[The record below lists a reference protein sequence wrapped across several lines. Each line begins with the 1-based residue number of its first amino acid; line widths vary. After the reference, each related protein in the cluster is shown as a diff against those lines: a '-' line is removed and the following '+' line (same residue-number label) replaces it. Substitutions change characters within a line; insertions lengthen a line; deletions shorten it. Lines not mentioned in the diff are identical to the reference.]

1 MYVLPAKYGDYV
13 LLQRIA
19 RGGMADVFRAQPIN
33 SHTATEP
40 VVALK
45 CIRPDLADDREMLE
59 MMVDEAKI
67 AIQLAHQNIASVFDS
82 GKVGESFYIA
92 MEYVHGIDLATVLV
106 QLRRRNLLLPMP
118 HSIQVMSLVCG
129 ALHAAHTQAD
139 ERGLPLMIVHR
150 DVSPHNILIGF
161 DGVVKLIDFGV
172 ARATRRTTKT
182 AVGVIKGKLTY
193 MAPEQALG
201 KPVDG
206 RADLFSVGV
215 TLYRICTGRLPYNGT
230 TDLEIFR
237 QLTSQD
243 FSPARTVNPRI
254 PKGLE
259 SIISKCLARNREDR
273 FETAR
278 DAQLALEAAL
288 QKYFPNYNPASL
300 KSYMNTAFGGL
311 IQRESTAPNTPVP
324 VKRDATRNSKVL
336 LTEFVDESGSSDEWE
351 ALSEDPTT
359 VVPFDVIRANA
370 RAVLLE
376 EEAKTEDYYLGASP
390 ERWDTVV
397 TPRPYSNLPEF
408 QGFSPRPQAQTQRQR
423 PRQQRRQPQQVPARQ
438 PLKMVLLIG
447 LALIFVGSIAV
458 GAFLLGASRGESES
472 RSIAQPG
479 TVGSVAA
486 AGPLSVD
493 VTNAVNQARSVA
505 EAALSTASDT
515 MANVV
520 TITVE
525 STPVGAEVLWG
536 GTVVGFTPAEIVM
549 PRGTRAEE
557 VVVRSA
563 SGAERGLLIVPD
575 SSQVRRIQ
583 LH

>member
-19 RGGMADVFRAQPIN
+19 RGGMADVFRAQPLN
-33 SHTATEP
+33 SPNASAP
-40 VVALK
+40 IVALK
-45 CIRPDLADDREMLE
+45 CIRPDLADDKEMLE
-59 MMVDEAKI
+59 MMVDEARI
-67 AIQLAHQNIASVFDS
+67 ATQLAHQNIASVFDS

-106 QLRRRNLLLPMP
+106 QLRRRKLLLPMP
-118 HSIQVMSLVCG
+118 HSVQVMSLVCG
-129 ALHAAHTQAD
+129 ALHAAHTQVD

-215 TLYRICTGRLPYNGT
+215 TLYRICTGCLPYDGT

-243 FSPARTVNPRI
+243 FNPARSVNPRI

-259 SIISKCLARNREDR
+259 SVISKCLARSREDR
-273 FETAR
+273 FATAR
-278 DAQLALEAAL
+278 DAQLALEMVL
-288 QKYFPNYNPASL
+288 QKYFPDYNPASL
-300 KSYMNTAFGGL
+300 RSYMTTAFGGL
-311 IQRESTAPNTPVP
+311 IQRESTAPNTPIP
-324 VKRDATRNSKVL
+324 AKRDATRNSRVL
-336 LTEFVDESGSSDEWE
+336 LNEYVDKSTDTDEWDSL
-351 ALSEDPTT
+351 ANDPTA
-359 VVPFDVIRANA
+359 VVPFDVIEANA

-376 EEAKTEDYYLGASP
+376 AESMTEDFYLGASP
-390 ERWDTVV
+390 EQWDTVV
-397 TPRPYSNLPEF
+397 TPRPYTNLPEYR
-408 QGFSPRPQAQTQRQR
+408 GFSPQPLQARPQARAPQTGT
-423 PRQQRRQPQQVPARQ
+423 RRQPLQ
-438 PLKMVLLIG
+438 LMLFIG
-447 LALIFVGSIAV
+447 LAIVFVLSIAI
-458 GAFLLGASRGESES
+458 GAFLLGESRGGSEP

-479 TVGSVAA
+479 SVGSVAA
-486 AGPLSVD
+486 AGPLSTD
-493 VTNAVNQARSVA
+493 LFQALNQAHVITEDA
-505 EAALSTASDT
+505 FSTAADT
-515 MANVV
+515 IANVV
-520 TITVE
+520 TITIE

-536 GTVVGFTPAEIVM
+536 GSVVGFTPAEIVM

-557 VVVRSA
+557 VVIRSE
-563 SGAERGLLIVPD
+563 SGSERGLLIVPD
-575 SSQVRRIQ
+575 SSQLRRIQ
-583 LH
+583 LQ